1 MNMCFEQLCHPQ
13 CLNNIS
19 DTTLNTVNTVDSFV
33 NQHRNTHIVFGTSEL
48 CDEGDHVVFLEN
60 LVQFGLHVLVHV
72 GLKRVLQQDP
82 ACRQDVVKP
91 VRHVEH
97 RPTCRSRQ
105 HRPKVKTQTDL
116 KNSFNASC
124 ATLTV
129 YNAFSSGRKV
139 WGRKVAAGLS
149 KHCIAGSW
157 TCFSF
162 SKTYHR
168 SSKKLLQFWLT
179 NWREVVSFKPWTGV
193 SFQSLQSHVW
203 LTRLQQVDKSNIQCT
218 YALLPPMKVFD
229 W

>member
-1 MNMCFEQLCHPQ
+1 MW
-13 CLNNIS
+13 
-19 DTTLNTVNTVDSFV
+19 NTVLPAGHDSTG
-33 NQHRNTHIVFGTSEL
+33 Q
-48 CDEGDHVVFLEN
+48 
-60 LVQFGLHVLVHV
+60 
-72 GLKRVLQQDP
+72 
-82 ACRQDVVKP
+82 
-91 VRHVEH
+91 
-97 RPTCRSRQ
+97 
-105 HRPKVKTQTDL
+105 KVKTQTDL

-129 YNAFSSGRKV
+129 YNAFSS
-139 WGRKVAAGLS
+139 GRKVAAGLS

-203 LTRLQQVDKSNIQCT
+203 LTRLQQVDKSNSQHSVYIRSATT
-218 YALLPPMKVFD
+218 YESFRLIKLMTDRHSWIKFLLQFLKYQGDKSSQIYDWLNEKNQRWRHQHLSETLRLEWQHHKSGGLEKKDALSSFVQFEHF
-229 W
+229 